1 MARRMPLLFV
11 LPLTVAAVLGCAAAD
26 TPPAETPAKQA
37 PTTAPKAAAAPAA
50 PAAPVDNA
58 APGHLARPMVERVLR
73 QGPPW
78 LLAQIVPEEVIRD
91 GRFVGWRLLSLPASW
106 NIDLKPGDVVT
117 KVNGLSI
124 ETPDDFWA
132 AWMQMQSAVEL
143 RVAYERG
150 GKPLELVM
158 PIDGPTS
165 AGPLTS
171 QDNPEPPPRAPSRW
185 KTVVIGGDDAAP
197 VDPVSE

>member
-1 MARRMPLLFV
+1 MPRRMPLLFL
-11 LPLTVAAVLGCAAAD
+11 LPLAVVAALGCAAAE
-26 TPPAETPAKQA
+26 TPPAETPGKQA
-37 PTTAPKAAAAPAA
+37 TTGAPKASAAPTAS
-50 PAAPVDNA
+50 PGDNA

-150 GKPLELVM
+150 GKSLELVM
-158 PIDGPTS
+158 PIDGASS
-165 AGPLTS
+165 AGPITS